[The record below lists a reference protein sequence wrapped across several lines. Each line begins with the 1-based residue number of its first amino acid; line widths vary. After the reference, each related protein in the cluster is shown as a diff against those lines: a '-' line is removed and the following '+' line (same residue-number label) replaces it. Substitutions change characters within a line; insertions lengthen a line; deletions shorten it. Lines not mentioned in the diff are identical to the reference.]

1 MPCLF
6 LRKDVASDK
15 TTEDFEEDPRRCR
28 LLLLCCAPP
37 RSSSG
42 RARARFIEL
51 GSLQHCPPLL
61 LHTFACRK
69 RFLNPAVHRTTSFPV
84 VEKVGQVSSVGRPSR
99 SISLHR
105 KVGCRGVSRPTHM
118 RDAGRFQIESSILCL
133 CCRFEDFVVKV
144 DTMRDRPLSPES
156 QYHGV

>member
-1 MPCLF
+1 MILYVFWGGRRGQLDVMCWGMLGQHRHNVPVMFQFRPINRCL
-6 LRKDVASDK
+6 
-15 TTEDFEEDPRRCR
+15 
-28 LLLLCCAPP
+28 
-37 RSSSG
+37 
-42 RARARFIEL
+42 
-51 GSLQHCPPLL
+51 SLQVSCIDRSTHAQQKLDHRQMVQL
-61 LHTFACRK
+61 CR
-69 RFLNPAVHRTTSFPV
+69 PHQ
-84 VEKVGQVSSVGRPSR
+84 GSVP
-99 SISLHR
+99 IVIPHVDQADMIKHR